1 MNKVHL
7 IGNLVKD
14 PELRY
19 TKQNTPV
26 ATYTIAINT
35 KYGEKQEADYINIKT
50 WGKTGEFVVK
60 YFKKG
65 QPIAIT
71 GRLKNNNYED
81 NNGIKHYGME
91 EVTEDVEF
99 VGAKKESAKE
109 LTDQEVLRKVVNEE
123 EFQPNF
129 EFTDDDGLPF

>member
-14 PELRY
+14 PDLRY

-26 ATYTIAINT
+26 ASYTVAINT
-35 KYGEKQEADYINIKT
+35 RYGENQQTDYINIST
-50 WGKTGEFVVK
+50 WGKGGEFIKK

-71 GRLKNNNYED
+71 GRLKNKNYED
-81 NNGIKHYGME
+81 SNGIKHYSI
-91 EVTEDVEF
+91 EVITEDIEF
-99 VGAKKESAKE
+99 VGAKKEEIKSETKE
-109 LTDQEVLRKVVNEE
+109 KVKIEPKQE
-123 EFQPNF
+123 EFTPNF
-129 EFTDDDGLPF
+129 SYEDDELPF

>member
-7 IGNLVKD
+7 IGNLTKD

-26 ATYTIAINT
+26 ASYTIAINSR
-35 KYGEKQEADYINIKT
+35 YGEQQQTDFINISS
-50 WGKTGEFVVK
+50 WGKSGEFVSK

-71 GRLKNNNYED
+71 GRLKNKNYED
-81 NNGIKHYGME
+81 NNGNKHYSME
-91 EVTEDVEF
+91 VVTEDIEF
-99 VGAKKESAKE
+99 VGSRKE
-109 LTDQEVLRKVVNEE
+109 EVKIEPKE
-123 EFQPNF
+123 EFVPNF
-129 EFTDDDGLPF
+129 NIEDGELPW

>member
-7 IGNLVKD
+7 IGNLTKD
-14 PELRY
+14 PDLRY
-19 TKQNTPV
+19 TKSNTPV

-35 KYGEKQEADYINIKT
+35 GYGEKQETDYINIKT
-50 WGKTGEFVVK
+50 WGKRGEFIKK

-81 NNGIKHYGME
+81 NNGVKHYSI
-91 EVTEDVEF
+91 EVITEDIEF
-99 VGAKKESAKE
+99 VGAKKE
-109 LTDQEVLRKVVNEE
+109 EVIIEPKE
-123 EFQPNF
+123 EFIQNF
-129 EFTDDDGLPF
+129 DINDDELPW

>member
-7 IGNLVKD
+7 IGNLTKD
-14 PELRY
+14 PDLRY
-19 TKQNTPV
+19 TKSNTPV

-35 KYGEKQEADYINIKT
+35 GYGEKQETDYINIKT
-50 WGKTGEFVVK
+50 WGKRGEFIKK

-81 NNGIKHYGME
+81 NNGVKHYSI
-91 EVTEDVEF
+91 EVITEDIEF
-99 VGAKKESAKE
+99 VGAKKEEVIIEPKE
-109 LTDQEVLRKVVNEE
+109 EVI
-123 EFQPNF
+123 QNF
-129 EFTDDDGLPF
+129 DINDDELPW

>member
-7 IGNLVKD
+7 IGNLTKD

-26 ATYTIAINT
+26 ASYTIAINSR
-35 KYGEKQEADYINIKT
+35 YGEQQQTDFINISS
-50 WGKTGEFVVK
+50 WGKNGEFVSK

-71 GRLKNNNYED
+71 GRLKNRNYED
-81 NNGIKHYGME
+81 NNGVKHYSME
-91 EVTEDVEF
+91 VVTENIEF
-99 VGAKKESAKE
+99 VGSKKEEDKIES
-109 LTDQEVLRKVVNEE
+109 RE
-123 EFQPNF
+123 EFVPNF
-129 EFTDDDGLPF
+129 NIEDEELPF

>member
-7 IGNLVKD
+7 IGNLTKE

-26 ATYTIAINT
+26 ASYTIAINSR
-35 KYGEKQEADYINIKT
+35 YGEQQQTDFIPIST
-50 WGKTGEFVVK
+50 WGKSGEFVSK

-71 GRLKNNNYED
+71 GRLKNRNYED
-81 NNGIKHYGME
+81 NNGVKHYSME
-91 EVTEDVEF
+91 VVTEGIEF
-99 VGAKKESAKE
+99 VGSKKE
-109 LTDQEVLRKVVNEE
+109 EVKIEPRE
-123 EFQPNF
+123 EFVPNF
-129 EFTDDDGLPF
+129 NIEDGELPW

>member
-19 TKQNTPV
+19 TKNNIAV
-26 ATYTIAINT
+26 ANYSIAINNR
-35 KYGEKQEADYINIKT
+35 YGQQQETDYINITT
-50 WGKTGEFVVK
+50 WGNSAEFVKK

-71 GRLKNNNYED
+71 GRLKNKNYES
-81 NNGIKHYGME
+81 NGVKQYSMQV
-91 EVTEDVEF
+91 VTEDIEF
-99 VGAKKESAKE
+99 VGSKIEPK
-109 LTDQEVLRKVVNEE
+109 QE
-123 EFQPNF
+123 FIPSF
-129 EFTDDDGLPF
+129 EDFSYDDEMPF

>member
-7 IGNLVKD
+7 IGNLTKD

-26 ATYTIAINT
+26 ASYTIAINSR
-35 KYGEKQEADYINIKT
+35 YGEQQQTDFINISS
-50 WGKTGEFVVK
+50 WGKSGEFVSK

-71 GRLKNNNYED
+71 GRLKNRNYED
-81 NNGIKHYGME
+81 NNGVKHYSME
-91 EVTEDVEF
+91 VVTEDIEF
-99 VGAKKESAKE
+99 VGSKKEEIKIE
-109 LTDQEVLRKVVNEE
+109 PRE
-123 EFQPNF
+123 EFVPNF
-129 EFTDDDGLPF
+129 NIEDGELPW